1 MHTHLNR
8 DQRVA
13 LATLRRAGM
22 NQSGIARELN
32 VHRSTIC
39 RELKRNTRVQGYHAT
54 HADKLSRKRRKGSK
68 APYRLLENNQPL
80 ADMVEALL
88 DPLVSPEVIAH
99 ELGMV
104 HETIYAWISRS
115 RPDLLNR
122 LPQRGRKRR
131 RYGSKRAVKQG
142 WTKHVR
148 SIEERTEVEGW
159 EGDTIVGSTKARV
172 LTHVDRVSLFSVADL
187 MQDGTADS
195 VHAVL
200 KKHQKVSGA
209 VTYDR
214 GSEFALWKMIERDT
228 DTKVYFAHPHAPWER
243 GKNENTNGRY
253 RRPFPKRFDF
263 STISQ
268 RDLDAV
274 TDLMNH
280 TPRKSLSWQT
290 SCALFSGG
298 CCVSG

>member
-1 MHTHLNR
+1 
-8 DQRVA
+8 
-13 LATLRRAGM
+13 M

-32 VHRSTIC
+32 VHRSTVC
-39 RELKRNTRVQGYHAT
+39 RELKRNTRPIGYHAV
-54 HADKLSRKRRKGSK
+54 HADKVAQKRRKESK
-68 APYRLLENNQPL
+68 QSYRLLENNEQL
-80 ADMVEALL
+80 AELVEALL

-99 ELGMV
+99 ELEIC

-115 RPDLLNR
+115 RPDLLAR
-122 LPQRGRKRR
+122 LPQRGKKRR

-142 WTKHVR
+142 WTKYVR
-148 SIEERTEVEGW
+148 SIDERTEETGW
-159 EGDTIVGSTKARV
+159 EGDTIVGGSRARV
-172 LTHVDRVSLFSVADL
+172 LTHVDRISLFSVADL
-187 MQDGTADS
+187 MPDGTADS

-200 KKHQKVSGA
+200 KKHQKITGT

-228 DTKVYFAHPHAPWER
+228 DAEIYFAHPHAPWER

-268 RDLDAV
+268 WDLDGV

-290 SCALFSGG
+290 PCALFQGE
-298 CCVSG
+298 CCVSD